1 MIGMKVRYQI
11 GDINLRINNVTLPK
25 AEDSYVLITATDENN
40 NEIIFALSH
49 EQSEFLEYRLYEAN
63 RRRRAHFTSTTSQSN
78 PTEPTQQVL
87 NLNDEQLTH

>member
-11 GDINLRINNVTLPK
+11 GDINLKINNVTLPK
-25 AEDSYVLITATDENN
+25 AEDSYVLITATDEN

-63 RRRRAHFTSTTSQSN
+63 RRRRAHFTSAATQSN
-78 PTEPTQQVL
+78 PSPTQQVHV
-87 NLNDEQLTH
+87 LNDENLTH